1 MERIELQ
8 WHDREEDHLGR
19 RKELQIFIN
28 GHSLIERTQ
37 VSGKKLQTDYL
48 ARQKN
53 DE

>member
-8 WHDREEDHLGR
+8 WHGREDDHLGG

-28 GHSLIERTQ
+28 GQSLIEREQ
-37 VSGKKLQTDYL
+37 VSGKKLQADYL

-53 DE
+53 DA